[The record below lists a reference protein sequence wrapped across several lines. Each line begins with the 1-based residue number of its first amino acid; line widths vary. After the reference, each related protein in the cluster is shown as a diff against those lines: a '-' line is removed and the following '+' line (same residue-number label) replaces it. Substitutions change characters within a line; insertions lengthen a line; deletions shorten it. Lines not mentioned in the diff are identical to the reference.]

1 MRLMIDVQADGLTAD
16 EAHDLRLTIRRRW
29 ADLVA
34 ALGVESIHYDTAD
47 ADDTIWGDPI
57 ELEL

>member
-29 ADLVA
+29 VDLVA
-34 ALGVESIHYDTAD
+34 ALGVEVIHYSVEDT
-47 ADDTIWGDPI
+47 DDTIWGDPI
-57 ELEL
+57 ELEM